1 MYSSHKKMGKKEIL
15 TSALLVIIV
24 IGTIILIN
32 YIRATD
38 SVVQNDEETIKCI
51 AKNSTLVV
59 SKTCGHCANQKQI
72 LGKYI
77 DLFTLYEASESP
89 EILQKYSITGV
100 PTWIIN
106 EKAYTGVKTIEELKE
121 LTGC

>member
-1 MYSSHKKMGKKEIL
+1 MGKKEIL
-15 TSALLVIIV
+15 TIAFLVIIV
-24 IGTIILIN
+24 LGIILLIN
-32 YIRATD
+32 YIKATGNAI
-38 SVVQNDEETIKCI
+38 QNEEEAIKCI
-51 AKNSTLVV
+51 AKNAKLVV
-59 SKTCGHCANQKQI
+59 SKTCSHCATQKEI
-72 LGKYI
+72 LGDYI